1 MFPWLSP
8 HSQFLWRL
16 LLIFVYVLFMYIEI
30 YYEKTKGVAI
40 ASIIAAFINV
50 VLNYICIQR
59 FGYIAAT
66 YTTMSSYMLMSMMH
80 YLFLR
85 NIFKIE
91 PELKDVYDFK
101 MLTLISIVL
110 VISGG
115 VLGQLYNY
123 TFLRFALILVLLVIG
138 LIKRN
143 TIINTV
149 KLLKNRE

>member
-1 MFPWLSP
+1 
-8 HSQFLWRL
+8 
-16 LLIFVYVLFMYIEI
+16 
-30 YYEKTKGVAI
+30 
-40 ASIIAAFINV
+40 
-50 VLNYICIQR
+50 
-59 FGYIAAT
+59 
-66 YTTMSSYMLMSMMH
+66 MMH

-143 TIINTV
+143 TIIDTV